1 MLASHCPGAQHAGEV
16 QCARTGTKGVSDT
29 ASTSYYVEG
38 GSLARCL
45 LIQKSLV
52 INPSCHATAKSA
64 GACHGWGLAYVS
76 RLLNH
81 QNLNTKMSDAKKVNS
96 WSICNADEC

>member
-16 QCARTGTKGVSDT
+16 QCARTGTKDVSDT
-29 ASTSYYVEG
+29 ASTILRVES

-52 INPSCHATAKSA
+52 INLSCHATAKFA
-64 GACHGWGLAYVS
+64 GHVVGGASL
-76 RLLNH
+76 
-81 QNLNTKMSDAKKVNS
+81 M
-96 WSICNADEC
+96 